1 MFEHWNENMFLIV
14 CVCVCECMSV
24 HFLMNVSVVSV
35 HPCMGVLLWIDEFAQ
50 NRRLLKCE
58 CIFKYARSFSK

>member
-1 MFEHWNENMFLIV
+1 MFEQWNVNMFMIG
-14 CVCVCECMSV
+14 CVCECMSV
-24 HFLMNVSVVSV
+24 RILMNVSVVSV